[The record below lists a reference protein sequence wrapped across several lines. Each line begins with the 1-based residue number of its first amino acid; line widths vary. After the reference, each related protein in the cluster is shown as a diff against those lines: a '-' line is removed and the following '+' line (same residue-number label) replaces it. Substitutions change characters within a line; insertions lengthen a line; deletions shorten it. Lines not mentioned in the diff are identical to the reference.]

1 MDGLMMDYP
10 LTLGQILER
19 APRYYGYQE
28 VVSKLPEGLH
38 RYTYAD
44 FYTRVRKLM
53 GALRTLGVSKGDRV
67 ATFAFNSYRHL
78 EIYFAT
84 PCSGGVLHTLNIRLF
99 EDQLSYIVNHAEDQ
113 FIFVDRALVPQLER
127 VAHTFET
134 VRGYIVMGGVPDD
147 TSLSPTYDYDALLD
161 QAEETDTVDLD
172 ERSAAALCYTSG
184 TTGEPKGVLFDHRS
198 LVLHSYASC
207 MADTLGI
214 SESDS
219 ILVVVPQFHANAWGL
234 PFSAVMTGAKQVFPG
249 PFMQPEH
256 LAELIESEGVTV
268 PAGVPSLW
276 IALYHHLKEHPR
288 DLSKV
293 RVTLVGGS
301 AMPKSLIK
309 AFEQDFGVSVLHAWG
324 MTEMSPLGTAA
335 RLSASMQELPDEDR
349 YALQA
354 KQGMPV
360 AGVDMRVVDGEGH
373 LLPWDGTSVGEVQV
387 RGPWVAREYFKA
399 VDPRAS
405 FTDDGWFA
413 TGDVASMDEHG
424 FMQITDRTKDLI
436 KSGGE
441 WISSVELENAIMA
454 HPSVKECAVIGIPD
468 EKWSERPLAA
478 AVAVE
483 GEEEVTLEDLHRFLS
498 DKVAKWWFPNG
509 VAWLEALPK
518 TSVGK
523 FDKKVLRR
531 MVVEGSI
538 SLPADAMPPS

>member
-1 MDGLMMDYP
+1 MQGLMMDDP
-10 LTLGQILER
+10 LTLGHILDR
-19 APRYYGYQE
+19 APRFYGYQE
-28 VVSKLPEGLH
+28 VVSKLPEGVH
-38 RYTYAD
+38 RYTYGD
-44 FYTRVRKLM
+44 FYPRVRKLM
-53 GALRTLGVSKGDRV
+53 GALHTLGVSRGDRV
-67 ATFAFNSYRHL
+67 ATFGFNSYRHL
-78 EIYFAT
+78 ELYFGI
-84 PCSGGVLHTLNIRLF
+84 PCSGAVLHTLNIRLF
-99 EDQLSYIVNHAEDQ
+99 EDQLTYIVNHAEDQ
-113 FIFVDRALVPQLER
+113 FIFVDRALVPQLEK
-127 VAHTFET
+127 VADAFKT
-134 VRGYIVMGGVPDD
+134 VRGYVVMGGVPEG
-147 TSLSPTYDYDALLD
+147 TSLSPTYDYDELLE
-161 QAEETDTVDLD
+161 QAEERDTVDLD

-184 TTGEPKGVLFDHRS
+184 TTGGPKGVLYDHRA

-207 MADTLGI
+207 MADTLGV

-276 IALYHHLKEHPR
+276 IGLYHHLKEHPR
-288 DLSKV
+288 DLSSV
-293 RVTLVGGS
+293 RVTVVGGS
-301 AMPKSLIK
+301 AMPQSLIE
-309 AFEQDFGVSVLHAWG
+309 AFEKDFGVSVLHAWG

-335 RLSASMQELPDEDR
+335 RLTKKMGALPDEAR

-360 AGVDMRVVDGEGH
+360 AGVDMRVVDEAGDP
-373 LLPWDGTSVGEVQV
+373 LPWDGASVGEVQV
-387 RGPWVAREYFKA
+387 RGPWVAREYFKS
-399 VDPRAS
+399 PELKAS

-454 HPSVKECAVIGIPD
+454 HPSVKECAVIGIAD
-468 EKWSERPLAA
+468 KKWSERPLAA
-478 AVAVE
+478 AVAVD
-483 GEEEVTLEDLHRFLS
+483 GEEEITLEDLHRFLS
-498 DKVAKWWFPNG
+498 DKVAKFWLPNG
-509 VAWLEALPK
+509 VAWLDALPK

-531 MVVEGSI
+531 MVAEGSI
-538 SLPADAMPPS
+538 SMPSDAVSPS